1 MSHCFANLWR
11 NDSTFQLSEQWVQ
24 IKEEFFHPDREGVS
38 DKIQSQPPISPLDFY
53 LCGSS
58 CIFFSI
64 ETPPQSPAVPEE
76 QLNKINDLS
85 LRAIVDTVWWRVG
98 DRRYRSV
105 LKTPGT
111 TIPFSGTMET
121 CCRQTEKTCCIL
133 FHDKCKSSPPA
144 TEVTQ
149 EDQLESPSH
158 SDYQLQGRLPRTY
171 IPHTNRCWGITH
183 LCSNEYAY

>member
-1 MSHCFANLWR
+1 MRHCFANLWQ

-85 LRAIVDTVWWRVG
+85 SRAIADTVRWRVG
-98 DRRYRSV
+98 NHRYRSV

-111 TIPFSGTMET
+111 TIPISGPMEHVIIEQK
-121 CCRQTEKTCCIL
+121 RRL
-133 FHDKCKSSPPA
+133 DDKCKSSPPA